1 MEKGIARYL
10 FELGQRKRGKRSGWW
25 VAGVEQPESVADHSF
40 RCAAIA
46 YVLAELEGANP
57 ERAAT
62 IALFH
67 DTGETRVNDQHRV
80 GKTYVDWSGAEEKVV
95 EDQLQRLP
103 QGLREKIGALYSEGA
118 AIDSPEARIAKD
130 ADRLEC
136 LIQAREYE
144 DRGHHA
150 VREWIENAMASLETE
165 SAKKIAAECSSA
177 NPVDWHLED

>member
-10 FELGQRKRGKRSGWW
+10 FELGQLKRVKRSGWW
-25 VAGVEQPESVADHSF
+25 VAGVDQPESVADHSF

-80 GKTYVDWSGAEEKVV
+80 GKSYVDWSGAEEKVEFV
-95 EDQLQRLP
+95 
-103 QGLREKIGALYSEGA
+103 SEGEKL
-118 AIDSPEARIAKD
+118 SSF
-130 ADRLEC
+130 
-136 LIQAREYE
+136 RE
-144 DRGHHA
+144 RA
-150 VREWIENAMASLETE
+150 QQMLETVRN
-165 SAKKIAAECSSA
+165 S
-177 NPVDWHLED
+177 

>member
-10 FELGQRKRGKRSGWW
+10 FELGQLKRVKRSGWW
-25 VAGVEQPESVADHSF
+25 VAGVDQPESVADHSF

-57 ERAAT
+57 EKAAA

-95 EDQLQRLP
+95 EDQLGRLP
-103 QGLREKIGALYSEGA
+103 AGLRKKLRELYSESVA
-118 AIDSPEARIAKD
+118 KDSLEARIAKD

-150 VREWIENAMASLETE
+150 TREWIENALGALETE

-177 NPVDWHLED
+177 NPVDWHLPD

>member
-10 FELGQRKRGKRSGWW
+10 FELGQLKRVRRSGWW
-25 VAGVEQPESVADHSF
+25 VAGVDQPESVADHSF

-46 YVLAELEGANP
+46 YLLAELEGANP
-57 ERAAT
+57 ERAAA

-80 GKTYVDWSGAEEKVV
+80 GKTYVAWSGAEEKVV

-118 AIDSPEARIAKD
+118 AKDSPEARIAKD

-150 VREWIENAMASLETE
+150 TREWIDNALAALETE
-165 SAKKIAAECSSA
+165 SAKKIAEECSSA

>member
-10 FELGQRKRGKRSGWW
+10 FELGQLKRVRRSGWW
-25 VAGVEQPESVADHSF
+25 VAGVDQPESVAEHSF
-40 RCAAIA
+40 RTAAIA

-57 ERAAT
+57 EKAAA

-67 DTGETRVNDQHRV
+67 DTGETRVNDQPRV
-80 GKTYVDWSGAEEKVV
+80 GKTYVDWSGAEEKVI

-103 QGLREKIGALYSEGA
+103 AGLGDKIRALYSEGA
-118 AIDSPEARIAKD
+118 AKNSPEARIAKD

-150 VREWIENAMASLETE
+150 AREWIENALASLETE
-165 SAKKIAAECSSA
+165 AAKKIGAQCASA
-177 NPVDWHLED
+177 DPVDWHLPD